1 MNLELLE
8 LLNPGRDIL
17 QPLPRRDFWV
27 IDWENR
33 P

>member
-1 MNLELLE
+1 MSLELLE

-27 IDWENR
+27 IDWKDR
-33 P
+33 S